1 MLTKHTVRWID
12 TTDTSEKIR
21 NTVYYTPNHH
31 DHRKVANE
39 KNETDASNRVDY
51 DDACGMGRA
60 VIVEHVRE
68 SDGKA

>member
-12 TTDTSEKIR
+12 TTDESETVR
-21 NTVYYTPNHH
+21 TTVYYTPDHH
-31 DHRKVANE
+31 DYRKMANE
-39 KNETDASNRVDY
+39 RNETDASNRADY

-60 VIVEHVRE
+60 VIVEHARD